1 MGLHHVS
8 QSKGLSHS
16 LLGGKSNSNYETETL
31 NAIMTAAATAS
42 LPNPNPANYE
52 IVRSKEIGPFVILE
66 IRYPDCTNYEGHKI
80 LVFDSGASLEE
91 MKKARWID
99 PHFCEDKRYS
109 PIARFVPTL
118 RGWEMAINMCEEE
131 SKGYS

>member
-1 MGLHHVS
+1 VNEPLAGTVLPNPKAKAGVP
-8 QSKGLSHS
+8 
-16 LLGGKSNSNYETETL
+16 
-31 NAIMTAAATAS
+31 A

-80 LVFDSGASLEE
+80 LVFDSGASLEK
-91 MKKARWID
+91 MKKAKRID

-118 RGWEMAINMCEEE
+118 RGWEMAVNMCEEE